1 MWIWLVDLR
10 TNLPAWN
17 GSGDKWSAYIQQA
30 NFPVKL
36 NLNLQK
42 DIIFQ
47 LTPHHLLLTESNFKW
62 SPPYEDEHSPSDT
75 ADKLNFPASQSALNY
90 LQTLS

>member
-1 MWIWLVDLR
+1 MKQWKQNNDSSKIIAYLNMDMVGRFKDKL
-10 TNLPAWN
+10 TLHGI

-42 DIIFQ
+42 DSYIPTDTSII
-47 LTPHHLLLTESNFKW
+47 
-62 SPPYEDEHSPSDT
+62 Y
-75 ADKLNFPASQSALNY
+75 Y
-90 LQTLS
+90 